1 MSTENATVVTTDG
14 TTTTHQSPQD
24 EIDGGSFFLGVF
36 VAVAVLLIRKF
47 VMRRHARL
55 ADERREPAR
64 FAGDYAEL
72 AERTA
77 TLERIVTEPTTR
89 LTREIDALR

>member
-1 MSTENATVVTTDG
+1 MSTENVTVVSTDG
-14 TTTTHQSPQD
+14 TATTYQTPD
-24 EIDGGSFFLGVF
+24 DGIDGASFFLGVI
-36 VAVAVLLIRKF
+36 VAFAGMLVRKF
-47 VMRRHARL
+47 VMRRRARL

-77 TLERIVTEPTTR
+77 TLERIVTEPATR
-89 LTREIDALR
+89 LTREIEALR